1 MKRFTPGFVVIL
13 LVDFLLL
20 ALCLLHLPSVVNRP
34 RAPFEAGGPRDNVR
48 VVRVLDSSSAGDIRA
63 GDMIL
68 SWEMLPVVVPEVVE
82 FLADLQSI
90 GKEVQVSVQRDGV
103 TRTAAITLI
112 PFYSSPR
119 FLVISS
125 IVGII
130 IWLIGV
136 FIHWNAR
143 PGLTGRVLHWTMM
156 AFAVTILITPGAIP
170 SGELTSSVDRIL
182 FFSSYI
188 GVVALFF
195 FFTLLYPAPKTKSIG
210 LAGLATFLPAIGL
223 AAGLSALQL
232 PDIRS
237 GVPDH
242 FPEFQLLFDILQ
254 LSLFAYVGGAAAC
267 ILTSFRTSRTEEERK
282 RMQWIV
288 WGLCIGSAPFLF
300 LHILPQIL
308 ISRYLIPEEYAT
320 IFFLAIPFSFSIS
333 FLRYHFLDIEVLINR
348 SLVYAILS
356 VLGFIAFTLAF
367 LLVTSAFDT
376 HAAFGEYL
384 VIAGV
389 SLGMALLFTP
399 ARDRL
404 QHVIDE
410 TLFAA
415 RANFRSVLSSLSG
428 RFHASLTTEDL
439 YRNLA
444 DGLSS
449 VIPVR
454 NLGVYE
460 MEHGGLHRRAQKG
473 DGTPAW
479 MTIPMSRL
487 EAGAHQLWS
496 LPGSVPI
503 GTPADSTKTRWLEES
518 GFSACFMLTDES
530 KAIIGAIGINQKSK
544 GDKFQQE
551 EIDLLTTAAAQ
562 ASEVYSRLKLQER
575 MFLEAEERTRLREL
589 SDLKS
594 YFISSVS
601 HELRM
606 PLTSIRMF
614 AETLRLGRVS
624 GSRKKKEYLTIIEG
638 ESERLGRLIENVLNF
653 SKIEKG
659 IKEYKFEQ
667 TDMAVIG
674 RKAAASLR
682 YDFQS
687 AGGVLRVRISGKLPA
702 VQADGEALQQVML
715 NLLSNALKYSVGK
728 KKYVLLR
735 VQSKGGFLIIEVS
748 DNGIGIAKEEL
759 PSIFEKF
766 YRVRDD
772 RSRQVG
778 GTGLGLPLVRHI
790 VEAHGGSIGVT
801 SRVGKGTTFTV
812 RIPLKP

>member
-1 MKRFTPGFVVIL
+1 MKRFTPGFLSIL
-13 LVDFLLL
+13 LVDLLLL
-20 ALCLLHLPSVVNRP
+20 AFCLLHLPSVVNRP
-34 RAPFEAGGPRDNVR
+34 RAPFEAGGSRDNVR
-48 VVRVLDSSSAGDIRA
+48 VVHVLDPSSAGGLRV
-63 GDMIL
+63 GDTIL
-68 SWEMLPVVVPEVVE
+68 SWETLPVVVPEVVE
-82 FLADLQSI
+82 FLSDLGSI
-90 GKEVQVSVQRDGV
+90 GKQVLVTVQRDGMTVAMSV
-103 TRTAAITLI
+103 TLV

-130 IWLIGV
+130 IWLVGV
-136 FIHWNAR
+136 FIHWNAQ

-156 AFAVTILITPGAIP
+156 AFAVTILITPGAIR
-170 SGELTSSVDRIL
+170 SGELASFVDRVL
-182 FFSSYI
+182 FFTAYV

-195 FFTLLYPAPKTKSIG
+195 FFTLLYPTRKTKSIG
-210 LAGLATFLPAIGL
+210 LAGLTTFLPAIGL
-223 AAGLSALQL
+223 AAGLSTLQL
-232 PDIRS
+232 LDIRS
-237 GVPDH
+237 GTPDH
-242 FPEFQLLFDILQ
+242 FLEFQLLFDILQ
-254 LSLFAYVGGAAAC
+254 LSLFIYVGSAAVC

-288 WGLCIGSAPFLF
+288 WGLCIGSGPFLF

-320 IFFLAIPFSFSIS
+320 VFFLAIPFSFSIS

-376 HAAFGEYL
+376 HATFGEYL

-404 QHVIDE
+404 QQVIDE

-428 RFHASLTTEDL
+428 QFHASLTTEDL

-444 DGLSS
+444 GGLSG
-449 VIPVR
+449 VLPVR
-454 NLGVYE
+454 SLGVYE
-460 MEHGGLHRRAQKG
+460 MESGGLQRRAYKG
-473 DGTPAW
+473 DGTPVW
-479 MTIPMSRL
+479 MTIPVKWL
-487 EAGAHQLWS
+487 EAGALPLWS
-496 LPGSVPI
+496 LPGSVPV
-503 GTPADSTKTRWLEES
+503 GTPADTTKTRWLEES
-518 GFSACFMLTDES
+518 GFSACLMLSDES
-530 KAIIGAIGINQKSK
+530 KTIFGAIGINQKSR
-544 GDKFQQE
+544 GDRFQQE
-551 EIDLLTTAAAQ
+551 EIDLLTTVAAQ
-562 ASEVYSRLKLQER
+562 ASEVYLRLKLQER

-589 SDLKS
+589 NDLKS

-606 PLTSIRMF
+606 PLTSIKMF

-624 GSRKKKEYLTIIEG
+624 DARKKKEYLTIIEG

-659 IKEYKFEQ
+659 IKEYAFEQ
-667 TDMAVIG
+667 IDIATIG
-674 RKAAASLR
+674 RKAVASLR

-687 AGGVLRVRISGKLPA
+687 AGGVLRVSIPRKMPA
-702 VQADGEALQQVML
+702 VRADGEALQQVIL
-715 NLLSNALKYSVGK
+715 NLLSNGLKYSVGK
-728 KKYVLLR
+728 NKRVLMRILA
-735 VQSKGGFLIIEVS
+735 KGGSLIIEIS
-748 DNGIGIAKEEL
+748 DNGIGIPKEEL
-759 PSIFEKF
+759 SSIFEKF

-790 VEAHGGSIGVT
+790 VEAHGGSIEVN
-801 SRVGKGTTFTV
+801 SKVGKGTTFTV
-812 RIPLKP
+812 KIPLTR